1 MTEVLEQ
8 WIKNVKTYP
17 PAEIFFQKTGPKFEK
32 AEKRCKTICED
43 LYRFS
48 FPEGEVNILNELGAA
63 YRELEVFYKMG
74 LGDIKPERIKEVSTK
89 FLECAKAACT
99 ALEAMHKKDQ
109 LLGEYYKSWKVKYQ
123 DISTE
128 VYKLTKEFI

>member
-1 MTEVLEQ
+1 MTEVLKQ
-8 WIKNVKTYP
+8 WMKNVKTYP
-17 PAEIFFQKTGPKFEK
+17 PSEIFFQQTGPKSEK

-48 FPEGEVNILNELGAA
+48 YPEGQDNILADLGAS
-63 YRELEVFYKMG
+63 YREFEVFCILG
-74 LGDIKPERIKEVSTK
+74 LEDIKPERIKEVSTK
-89 FLECAKAACT
+89 FLVCAKAACT

>member
-1 MTEVLEQ
+1 MNQVIDT
-8 WIKNVKTYP
+8 WMKNVKTYP
-17 PAEIFFQKTGPKFEK
+17 PSEIFFQQTGPKSEK
-32 AEKRCKTICED
+32 AEKRCKLICED

-48 FPEGEVNILNELGAA
+48 FPESQDNILADLGAA
-63 YRELEVFYKMG
+63 YRELEVFYILGM
-74 LGDIKPERIKEVSTK
+74 GDIKPERVQAVSTK

-109 LLGEYYKSWKVKYQ
+109 LLNEYYKSWKVKYQ

-128 VYKLTKEFI
+128 IYNMTKEYK